1 MAAPRSVS
9 GLDRVMDN
17 LGLAHGQQTTQQQ
30 NVNMFTGRAR
40 DGSMGFS
47 PPEELPAVASRAMPP
62 PLRGYLPHRSTPNLF
77 SLNLRPRS
85 YDKLIG
91 TILFYMV
98 NPRRSDRIILLDF
111 KLRYN
116 DRWMSML

>member
-1 MAAPRSVS
+1 MVSRLYAAAECEHVYRGGPE
-9 GLDRVMDN
+9 
-17 LGLAHGQQTTQQQ
+17 H
-30 NVNMFTGRAR
+30 
-40 DGSMGFS
+40 GSMGFS
-47 PPEELPAVASRAMPP
+47 PPEELPAVASRA
-62 PLRGYLPHRSTPNLF
+62 YASSFTSWISTSPQHTTTSFL
-77 SLNLRPRS
+77 SISSPRS